1 MNTTRRALL
10 SATLLAFA
18 LPGASFAEDQV
29 LRFATWNTDP
39 ASIAINQAIATSFE
53 AANPGV
59 KVQIELYGDGFDD
72 KLTAAMGAGDAP
84 DVMYMWNYPAYK
96 DALMPMDDLI
106 ARDAAELNLD
116 DIPVGLMNISKI
128 DGMTY
133 AMPVGFTTQV
143 VFYNKDMFAAAG
155 VVEPAAGWT
164 WADLRAAAA
173 KFRNADTKTYGF
185 AVDAKPDPFDFEQ
198 FFWSNGTKF
207 ISDDGK
213 TLEGF
218 MNSAEA
224 AEVLDMFGDMI
235 KTEEAVALNIGDDT
249 PGSSLFKAGQI
260 AMFQSAMWSKTGI
273 DESGINYGVAP
284 LPAFGDK
291 PVHSVIGASGISISK
306 DSKNADLA
314 WAFVKFFSTP
324 EAVEMRT
331 NDLPIR
337 TSVADKLGLATDP
350 IYKPFFDMLAVSNRE
365 TNAFLKNPNWGQIQA
380 NLALAIEATMVDQG
394 NAKAHLDEA
403 VAASAR
409 FLN

>member
-1 MNTTRRALL
+1 MKTTRRALL

-18 LPGASFAEDQV
+18 IPGASLAQEKV

-39 ASIAINQAIATSFE
+39 ASIAINQAIATRFE
-53 AANPGV
+53 EANPGV

-84 DVMYMWNYPAYK
+84 DLMYMWNYPAYK
-96 DALMPMDDLI
+96 DALLPLDDLI

-116 DIPVGLMNISKI
+116 DIPAGLMNISTI
-128 DGMTY
+128 DGKTY
-133 AMPVGFTTQV
+133 AMPIGFTTQV

-155 VVEPAAGWT
+155 VPEPQAGWT

-173 KFRNADTKTYGF
+173 KFRNAETKTYGF

-198 FFWSNGTKF
+198 FFWSNGTKY

-213 TLEGF
+213 VLDGY
-218 MNSAEA
+218 MNSPEA
-224 AEVLDMFGDMI
+224 AEVLTMFADMI
-235 KTEEAVALNIGDDT
+235 KAEEAVALNIGDDT

-291 PVHSVIGASGISISK
+291 PVHSVIGASGLSISK
-306 DSKNADLA
+306 DAEDVELA
-314 WAFVKFFSTP
+314 WAFAKFFSTP

-337 TSVADKLGLATDP
+337 TSVAEKLGLANDP
-350 IYKPFFDMLAVSNRE
+350 IFKPFFDMLAVSNRE
-365 TNAFLKNPNWGQIQA
+365 TNAFLKNPNWSQIQA

>member
-1 MNTTRRALL
+1 MKTTSRALL
-10 SATLLAFA
+10 SATLLALA
-18 LPGASFAEDQV
+18 LPGASFAQDKV

-39 ASIAINQAIATSFE
+39 ASIAINQAIATKFE
-53 AANPGV
+53 EANPGV

-84 DVMYMWNYPAYK
+84 DLMYMWNYPAYK
-96 DALMPMDDLI
+96 DALLPLDDLI
-106 ARDAAELNLD
+106 ARDAAELDLD
-116 DIPVGLMNISKI
+116 DIPAGLLNTSKI
-128 DGMTY
+128 DGKTY
-133 AMPVGFTTQV
+133 AMPIGFTTQV
-143 VFYNKDMFAAAG
+143 VFYNKDMFSAAG
-155 VVEPAAGWT
+155 VAEPAAGWT
-164 WADLRAAAA
+164 WADLREAAA
-173 KFRNADTKTYGF
+173 KFRNAETKTYGF

-198 FFWSNGTKF
+198 FFWSNGTKY

-218 MNSAEA
+218 MNSPEA
-224 AEVLDMFGDMI
+224 VEVLTMFADMI
-235 KTEEAVALNIGDDT
+235 KAEEAVALNIGDDT

-291 PVHSVIGASGISISK
+291 PPHSVVGASGLSVSK
-306 DSKNADLA
+306 DAKDVELA
-314 WAFVKFFSTP
+314 WQFVKFFSTP
-324 EAVEMRT
+324 EAVTMRT

-337 TSVADKLGLATDP
+337 LSVAEAQGMATDP
-350 IYKPFFDMLAVSNRE
+350 IFKPFFDMLAVSNRE

-380 NLALAIEATMVDQG
+380 NLALAIESVMVEQG

-403 VAASAR
+403 VANSAR

>member
-1 MNTTRRALL
+1 MKTTRRIILTTAL
-10 SATLLAFA
+10 AAMAMPGAAFA
-18 LPGASFAEDQV
+18 QDKV

-39 ASIAINQAIATSFE
+39 ASIAINQAIATKFE
-53 AANPGV
+53 ESHPGV
-59 KVQIELYGDGFDD
+59 KVQVELYGDGFDD

-84 DVMYMWNYPAYK
+84 DLMYMWNFPAYK
-96 DALMPMDDLI
+96 DALLPMDDLI
-106 ARDAAELNLD
+106 ARDAGEMNLA
-116 DIPVGLMNISKI
+116 DIPQGLMNISLI
-128 DGMTY
+128 DGKTY
-133 AMPVGFTTQV
+133 AMPIGFTTQV

-155 VVEPAAGWT
+155 APEPAADWT
-164 WADLRAAAA
+164 WADLRANAA
-173 KFRNADTKTYGF
+173 KFRDAGSKTYGF

-198 FFWSNGTKF
+198 FLWSNGTKY

-213 TLEGF
+213 TLEGY

-224 AEVLDMFGDMI
+224 AEVLDMFADMI
-235 KTEEAVALNIGDDT
+235 KSEEAVALNIGDDT
-249 PGSSLFKAGQI
+249 SGSTLFKGGKI

-291 PVHSVIGASGISISK
+291 PVHSVIGASGLSISK
-306 DSKNADLA
+306 DAKDPELA
-314 WAFVKFFSTP
+314 WEFVKFFSTP

-337 TSVADKLGLATDP
+337 TSVAEKMGMATDP
-350 IYKPFFDMLAVSNRE
+350 IFKPFFDMLAVSNRE
-365 TNAFLKNPNWGQIQA
+365 TNAFLKNANWGQIQA
-380 NLALAIEATMVDQG
+380 NLALAIEATMVEQG

-409 FLN
+409 FLE

>member
-18 LPGASFAEDQV
+18 IPGASLAQDKV

-39 ASIAINQAIATSFE
+39 ASIAINQAIATRFE
-53 AANPGV
+53 EANPGV

-84 DVMYMWNYPAYK
+84 DLMYMWNYPAYK
-96 DALMPMDDLI
+96 DALLPLDDLI

-116 DIPVGLMNISKI
+116 DIPAGLMNISTI
-128 DGMTY
+128 DGKTY
-133 AMPVGFTTQV
+133 AMPIGFTTQV

-155 VVEPAAGWT
+155 VPEPQAGWT

-173 KFRNADTKTYGF
+173 KFRNAETKTYGF

-198 FFWSNGTKF
+198 FFWSNGTKY

-213 TLEGF
+213 VLDGY
-218 MNSAEA
+218 MNSPEA
-224 AEVLDMFGDMI
+224 AEVLTMFADMI
-235 KTEEAVALNIGDDT
+235 KAEEAVALNIGDDT

-291 PVHSVIGASGISISK
+291 PVHSVIGASGLSISK
-306 DSKNADLA
+306 DAEDVELA
-314 WAFVKFFSTP
+314 WAFAKFFSTP

-337 TSVADKLGLATDP
+337 TSVAEKLGLANDP
-350 IYKPFFDMLAVSNRE
+350 IFKPFFDMLAVSNRE
-365 TNAFLKNPNWGQIQA
+365 TNAFLKNPNWSQIQA